1 MKNLKLCG
9 LLLILLTI
17 IPEVLPAQDKQFE
30 VSGAVFSHYMWRG
43 MRLSEGGVFQPS
55 VTVGNNGFALNLW
68 ANYQFDPRRWSEA
81 DITASYTKEKD
92 KYSYEIGYI
101 HYGVNE
107 GPDSDEI
114 YTGMSHDDAL
124 KPSLYIYRDVNYGKG
139 SYIQVGLEPA
149 IPLGKKA
156 ALNIKAHAG
165 YVLKNSYMGT
175 NDEGKD
181 FSNFYSADFQTS
193 LTLPLGKRVTFEPML
208 GYSTAL
214 SENARQAIRN
224 NSVTPRGQTLY
235 GGATLT
241 FNLD

>member
-1 MKNLKLCG
+1 MKNPNLYV
-9 LLLILLTI
+9 ILLALFLVPQALI
-17 IPEVLPAQDKQFE
+17 AQDTGFE
-30 VSGAVFSHYMWRG
+30 LSGAVLSHYMWRG

-55 VTVGNNGFALNLW
+55 VTVSDKGFSLNLW

-81 DITASYTKEKD
+81 DITAAYTKEKE
-92 KYSYEIGYI
+92 KYSYEVGYI

-114 YTGMSHDDAL
+114 YTGVSHDDAF

-156 ALNIKAHAG
+156 ALNLKAHAG
-165 YVLKNSYMGT
+165 YVLKNAYMGT
-175 NDEGKD
+175 TDDGKD

-214 SENARQAIRN
+214 SRNARQAIKGS
-224 NSVTPRGQTLY
+224 SVAPRGETLY

-241 FNLD
+241 LSLD